1 MPFFEKYRISYKIDD
16 KTEPVKLKNMTSIP
30 PALPLLSNF
39 QNITIKTLLQAK

>member
-16 KTEPVKLKNMTSIP
+16 KTGTVKLKNMTSIP

-39 QNITIKTLLQAK
+39 KT